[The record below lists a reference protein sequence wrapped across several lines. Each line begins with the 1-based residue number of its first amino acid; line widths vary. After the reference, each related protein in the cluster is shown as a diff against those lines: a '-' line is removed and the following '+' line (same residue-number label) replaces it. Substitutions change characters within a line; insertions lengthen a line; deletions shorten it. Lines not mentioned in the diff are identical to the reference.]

1 MTRELVTMATKL
13 TVDLVRCE
21 DGTVD
26 VAGSEAAFSGAL
38 VKYIAERETESE
50 EIALAVEAVFDRLNG
65 ARGNMP
71 YVVNQALQSLNVQPE
86 NHKVLTEKVA
96 DFIRAN
102 AQGDEAVYH
111 IGKGKAGGVIR
122 LSDESDENRK
132 KRLAAADAR
141 ADKAAK

>member
-1 MTRELVTMATKL
+1 MATKL

-21 DGTVD
+21 DGSVD

-38 VKYIAERETESE
+38 VKYIAERETEDT
-50 EIALAVEAVFDRLNG
+50 EIALAVDGVFDRLNG

-71 YVVNQALQSLNVQPE
+71 YVVSQALQALNVQPE

-111 IGKGKAGGVIR
+111 IGKGKSGGCFR
-122 LSDESDENRK
+122 LSDEPEDARK
-132 KRLAAADAR
+132 KRLAAEAKR
-141 ADKAAK
+141 AEKE

>member
-1 MTRELVTMATKL
+1 MTRELVTMASTL
-13 TVDLVRCE
+13 TVTLVRCE
-21 DGTVD
+21 DGSVD

-38 VKYIAERETESE
+38 VKYIAERETEGT
-50 EIALAVEAVFDRLNG
+50 EIALAVESVFDKLNG

-71 YVVNQALQSLNVQPE
+71 YVVNQALQALNVQPE
-86 NHKVLTEKVA
+86 NHKVLSEKVA
-96 DFIRAN
+96 EFIRAN

-132 KRLAAADAR
+132 KRLAAAEK
-141 ADKAAK
+141 KAEKDSK